1 MRKSGRFFETV
12 NLNSNS
18 DFFLC
23 FFSSMMIKSFVCF
36 FVASTLWVSRIPIG
50 SCPSLR
56 QVQKLHRALT
66 DGTYTCSRQ
75 DISADLFDRCSGSL
89 QPPVSLNLLG
99 IENCGS
105 LTFRQWPK
113 SVSCEQ
119 QKFCKSQVSN
129 FLWWS
134 CCCWCFGHATWEWVF
149 IEFMIGSSRCASLN
163 VMPHYTVWQ

>member
-1 MRKSGRFFETV
+1 MTFFFAFFQAWWS
-12 NLNSNS
+12 NLSSVFCCLSPLSESHSNWK
-18 DFFLC
+18 L
-23 FFSSMMIKSFVCF
+23 SFVKT
-36 FVASTLWVSRIPIG
+36 SSKITPRE
-50 SCPSLR
+50 
-56 QVQKLHRALT
+56 LT

-89 QPPVSLNLLG
+89 HPPVSLNLLG

-134 CCCWCFGHATWEWVF
+134 CFGHATWEWVF